1 MVMEYTST
9 SDILRRLNQ
18 FTKQYDDIND
28 GQPVL
33 LYKDFDRFFHTVLTE
48 VHHKMANSPNAE
60 IDSSVIA
67 ELSAFSPLDVSKLIF
82 SVIDVESKGYLTGSD
97 FGKVAE
103 SMNTVLNKESK
114 DASST
119 LFHLL
124 AEAVDGRKSMNNL
137 KTAKIE
143 LDPSDV
149 IRVFQKLDFI
159 DMDSDSSSDLEA
171 IENFFKSTKIRL
183 LDETA
188 FEHMLDALPGEK
200 LKLLVSRIYDN
211 SDPGKSNLENA
222 TIPTSI
228 LPEIVQLIYHNNIP
242 LNVVRQLEAI
252 SYDTFGVRMSYLETC
267 SMLQLLNDLPT
278 LNRLIKSE
286 IFSQTLASIT
296 QQDFYKYANEYSRRP
311 VTLNE
316 IRLYFKWNSV
326 LLREQEQ
333 ISAINTADLMAILTD
348 DMVSSSESSDPSFS
362 LYPFIS
368 SVYSFVLGSV
378 AGAIGATIVY
388 PIDMLKT
395 RMQNQR
401 GRGIYKSYGDCF
413 QKLLK
418 NEGPR
423 GIYSGLLPQIIGVAP
438 EKAIKLTVN
447 DAIRRIGRRHSPNG
461 EITMPWEILAGSC
474 AGACQV
480 IFTNPLEITKIRL
493 QVQGEY
499 ISDALKHG
507 KCIRPK
513 SAFDIVCQLG
523 LRGLYK
529 GALAC
534 LMRDVPFS
542 AIYFPTYANLKKRMF
557 GWDPVDPTMKK
568 NLKSWELLTA
578 GALAGVPAAY
588 LTTPCDVVKT
598 RLQVETTSD
607 KKAYNGISNAFS
619 SIWKQEG
626 FKAFF
631 KGGLARVC
639 RSAPQFGFTLATYE
653 IFQRMVPLERFY
665 PDPRSSKG
673 RLCGSKPL
681 QPLSDTA
688 RQIIPRS
695 SFFSMKLPKG
705 KDEDK

>member
-1 MVMEYTST
+1 MRDSLTT
-9 SDILRRLNQ
+9 DILQRLEN
-18 FTKQYDDIND
+18 FTKQYDDINN
-28 GQPVL
+28 GKPII
-33 LYKDFDRFFHTVLTE
+33 LYNDFDRFFHSIINK
-48 VHHKMANSPNAE
+48 VHHERANSQN
-60 IDSSVIA
+60 SKIA
-67 ELSAFSPLDVSKLIF
+67 GSPITELGIFSPLDVSKLIF
-82 SVIDVESKGYLTGSD
+82 AVGDIDNKGYLTGPD

-103 SMNTVLNKESK
+103 SIDTVLTRQSP
-114 DASST
+114 DASSI
-119 LFHLL
+119 LFLLL
-124 AEAVDGRKSMNNL
+124 AEAIDGKPLSNTSKALNI
-137 KTAKIE
+137 K
-143 LDPSDV
+143 LDVHDV
-149 IRVFQKLDFI
+149 IRIFQNLERI
-159 DMDSDSSSDLEA
+159 DKHNDLVSDLEA
-171 IENFFKSTKIRL
+171 MENFVTSKRVKS
-183 LDETA
+183 LDKNT
-188 FEHMLDALPGEK
+188 FEHMLEALPEEK
-200 LKLLVSRIYDN
+200 LRLLVSHIFN
-211 SDPGKSNLENA
+211 KPDPSQLKNPY
-222 TIPTSI
+222 IPTSI
-228 LPEIVQLIYHNNIP
+228 FSKLVQSIYHNNIP
-242 LNVVRQLEAI
+242 SNVLRQLEAI
-252 SYDTFGVRMSYLETC
+252 SYDAFGVRMSYLETC
-267 SMLQLLNDLPT
+267 SLLQLLNDLPT

-286 IFSQTLASIT
+286 ISTKMPASVT
-296 QQDFYKYANEYSRRP
+296 QDDFYKYANKCSSRP
-311 VTLNE
+311 VSLDE

-348 DMVSSSESSDPSFS
+348 NMVTSSESSDPSFS

-401 GRGIYKSYGDCF
+401 GKGIYKSYGDCF

-423 GIYSGLLPQIIGVAP
+423 GIYSGLLPQVIGVAP

-447 DAIRRIGRRHSPNG
+447 DAIRRVGRRHSANG

-493 QVQGEY
+493 QVQGEL
-499 ISDALKHG
+499 ISDAVRHSKA
-507 KCIRPK
+507 IRSK
-513 SAFDIVCQLG
+513 SALDIVRELG

-529 GALAC
+529 GALVC

-542 AIYFPTYANLKKRMF
+542 AIYFPTYANLKKYMF
-557 GWDPVDPTMKK
+557 GWNPVDPTMRK
-568 NLKSWELLTA
+568 NLKSWELLSA

-598 RLQVETTSD
+598 RLQVETTRD
-607 KKAYNGISNAFS
+607 NKAYSSIPNAFR

-653 IFQRMVPLERFY
+653 LFQRMVPLERFY
-665 PDPRSSKG
+665 PDPRSTEGS
-673 RLCGSKPL
+673 LCGSKRI
-681 QPLSDTA
+681 QPLADTA
-688 RQIIPRS
+688 RQIIPQS
-695 SFFSMKLPKG
+695 SFFNLKLPKG
-705 KDEDK
+705 KDEGK